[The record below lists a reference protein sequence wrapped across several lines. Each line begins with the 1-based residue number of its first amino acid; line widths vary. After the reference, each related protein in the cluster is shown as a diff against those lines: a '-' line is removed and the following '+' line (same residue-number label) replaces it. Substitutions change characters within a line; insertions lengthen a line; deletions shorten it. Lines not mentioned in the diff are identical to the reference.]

1 MLNFVHLKHEEMK
14 NQTRQTVVNL
24 LTMKYR
30 YITEPDNLLLA
41 LLLPCFIARRESFSI
56 GRFYTKSVSL
66 QS

>member
-1 MLNFVHLKHEEMK
+1 MK